1 MKIVFMGTSDFA
13 VPTLAKIINSQ
24 HELIA
29 VITQPDRPKGRGKKL
44 IPSPIK
50 ELALK
55 HDLTVYQ
62 PLRIKADEA
71 IANICSWE
79 IDFIVVVSYGQ
90 IIPQEILE
98 YPRLGCI
105 NVHASLLP
113 RYRGAA
119 PIQRAI
125 MEGEERSGITTM
137 LMDKGLDTGDII
149 LQVEVPNDKD
159 MDHGQYEQ
167 VLANIG
173 AGLLM
178 DTLVQIESGSFPR
191 HQQDSGMATY
201 AHMLGREDEE
211 IKWQNEALKIHNQI
225 RALSPRPAA
234 YTSFQGKNMKVFSS
248 QIVAS
253 PANRGEIG
261 QIMAINS
268 TGLLVQ
274 TGSELL
280 EIHEV
285 QLEGKKRMACSDFLK
300 GFKLVSGDI
309 LGS

>member
-13 VPTLAKIINSQ
+13 VPTLAKIIDSKHQ
-24 HELIA
+24 LIA

-44 IPSPIK
+44 IPSPVK
-50 ELALK
+50 ELALS

-62 PLRIKADEA
+62 PLRIKAEEA
-71 IANICSWE
+71 IANIRSWD

-105 NVHASLLP
+105 NVHASVLP

-125 MEGEERSGITTM
+125 MEGEESSGITTM

-149 LQVEVPNDKD
+149 LQIEIPIDKD
-159 MDHGQYEQ
+159 MDHGKYEQ
-167 VLANIG
+167 VLASAG
-173 AGLLM
+173 ADLLI
-178 DTLVQIESGSFPR
+178 DTLAQIESGSFPR
-191 HQQDSGMATY
+191 RQQDSSMATY

-211 IKWQNEALKIHNQI
+211 IKWQNEASKIHNQI

-234 YTSFQGKNMKVFSS
+234 YTSFQGKNMKIFSS
-248 QIVAS
+248 QVLAS
-253 PANRGEIG
+253 NASRGEIG
-261 QIMAINS
+261 QIVAINP

-274 TGSELL
+274 TGSNLL
-280 EIHEV
+280 EIREV

-300 GFKLVSGDI
+300 GFRLVSGDI